1 MPEGRRVYL
10 IEPAGTGRADRVAVL
25 EDAGIEVVAF
35 ETPRA
40 FLDVASVVTSGC
52 ILHVRGAGDR
62 PDPTELSV
70 QRLDLTV
77 IVMSTREGDV
87 DLAVRSIKA
96 GASDFLEMS
105 CGPERLREAVAGALE
120 RAVGADLRDYEAAF
134 SAARIAEMTSRER
147 EVLARLLIGGTNKTI
162 GRELGISPRTVEAHR
177 AHVMDR
183 LGAHTLSDAVRM
195 ALAAGFPPAG
205 PGASRLVP

>member
-1 MPEGRRVYL
+1 MPEGCRVYL
-10 IEPAGTGRADRVAVL
+10 IERAGVGRTDRVAVL
-25 EDAGIEVVAF
+25 EDAGHEVVTF
-35 ETPRA
+35 ETSRA

-52 ILHVRGAGDR
+52 VLHVRGAGDR
-62 PDPTELSV
+62 PNPAELSA

-77 IVMSTREGDV
+77 IVMSAREDDV

-96 GASDFLEMS
+96 GASDFLAIS
-105 CGPERLREAVAGALE
+105 CGPERLREAVAAALE
-120 RAVGADLRDYEAAF
+120 RALGAELRDHEAAL
-134 SAARIAEMTSRER
+134 SASRIAEMTSRER
-147 EVLARLLIGGTNKTI
+147 EVLARLLTGGTNKTI

-195 ALAAGFPPAG
+195 ALGAGFQPAG
-205 PGASRLVP
+205 PGASRWAP